1 MSSIRSV
8 LIFLAFLLVLFIP
21 GFSQQDPKETARE
34 YMEVA
39 EGMIAE
45 TKAIDDARGLMVTAA
60 DLDTTFIKANFEAGR
75 LQLLTIGKN
84 LAVKYFKRVMRQDP
98 AYRFDIEYLI
108 GKSYQ
113 YGENFDMAIYYY
125 NVYKDKLNKKSNYQG
140 KDKVDMATVDRAI
153 YESQNGREFISNP
166 QNFSIVNIGR
176 EINSEYEDY
185 APVFSETEDE
195 VVFTTRRREDNLNQ
209 NVFDDNKPWED
220 IFFSTKKD
228 GKWAFAKNI
237 GEPVNTPYHDSNLSL
252 SADGNTLFIFKDDG
266 GGDIYFSE
274 RTNGV
279 WSPPAPLPGIINSSF
294 EEKSISM
301 SADEK
306 TLYFSSNR
314 PGGYGGLDIYRAT
327 KDSKG
332 AWSNVKN
339 LGPKINTEVD
349 DDGPFI
355 DYDGTTLYFSSR
367 GRKGMGGFD
376 VFRATFDPAANE
388 WSEPENLG
396 YPINTPDDDVFFVAS
411 KDGKRAYYSSIREDG
426 MGYLD
431 IYVITIPDGLK
442 NLASKTPPTTGKE
455 PDAIKDP
462 TIDPTTVANNTPT
475 TTTPDPTT
483 TTPPVTTPPV
493 TTTEPVTTPPVTTND
508 PTKTDPSK
516 TPTKEPVK
524 TEPKK
529 EPVKTEPKVAPVKKE
544 TIPLKYVVTIV
555 DSDSKT
561 PLNAKVKLVGA
572 KDNVIVPLTNNGN
585 GVYTFSVKS
594 EQAKDYRLSVDADG
608 YLFLNQNVRIGGA
621 STDEKTVDRTIELR
635 KISVGAT
642 SIMRNLYFDFGKATF
657 ETGSYT
663 ELNKLEAMMRS
674 NPDMQVEI
682 GGHTDAVGT
691 KAYNIFLSRKRAEAV
706 KDYLT
711 KKGID
716 ARRIKATGYGKSKP
730 LASNDDEEE
739 GRELNRRVEFTVLK

>member
-1 MSSIRSV
+1 M
-8 LIFLAFLLVLFIP
+8 LFIP

-153 YESQNGREFISNP
+153 YECQNGREFVANP

-195 VVFTTRRREDNLNQ
+195 IVFTTRRREDNLNQ

-220 IFFSTKKD
+220 IFFSTKKE

-252 SADGNTLFIFKDDG
+252 SANGNTLFIFKDDG

-274 RTNGV
+274 RANGV

-339 LGPKINTEVD
+339 LGPKINTELD

-355 DYDGTTLYFSSR
+355 DYDGITLYFSSR

-442 NLASKTPPTTGKE
+442 NLASKTSPTTAKE
-455 PDAIKDP
+455 PDAIKEP
-462 TIDPTTVANNTPT
+462 AIDPSTVARNDQT

-483 TTPPVTTPPV
+483 TTPPVTIPPV
-493 TTTEPVTTPPVTTND
+493 TTKEPVTTGD
-508 PTKTDPSK
+508 PAKTDPSK
-516 TPTKEPVK
+516 TPPTKEPVK
-524 TEPKK
+524 TEPKQ

-544 TIPLKYVVTIV
+544 TIPLKYEVTVV
-555 DSDSKT
+555 DSENKT
-561 PLNAKVKLVGA
+561 PLNAKIKLVGA

-594 EQAKDYRLSVDADG
+594 QQPKDYRLSVDADG
-608 YLFLNQNVRIGGA
+608 YIFVNENVRIGGA
-621 STDEKTVDRTIELR
+621 STDEKTVGRTIQLR

-642 SIMRNLYFDFGKATF
+642 SILRNLYFDFDKATF

-682 GGHTDAVGT
+682 GGHTDAIGT
-691 KAYNIFLSRKRAEAV
+691 KAYNLFLSRKRAEAV

-730 LASNDDEEE
+730 LASNDDEDE

>member
-1 MSSIRSV
+1 
-8 LIFLAFLLVLFIP
+8 
-21 GFSQQDPKETARE
+21 
-34 YMEVA
+34 MEVA

-125 NVYKDKLNKKSNYQG
+125 NVYRDKLNKKSNYQG
-140 KDKVDMATVDRAI
+140 KDKVDMATVERAI
-153 YESQNGREFISNP
+153 YECQNGREFISAP

-274 RTNGV
+274 RTNGI
-279 WSPPAPLPGIINSSF
+279 WSLPAPLPGIINSSF

-355 DYDGTTLYFSSR
+355 DYDGATLYFSSR

-442 NLASKTPPTTGKE
+442 NLASKTAPTTGKE
-455 PDAIKDP
+455 PDAIKEP
-462 TIDPTTVANNTPT
+462 TIDPTAVATNNQP
-475 TTTPDPTT
+475 TPDPTT

-493 TTTEPVTTPPVTTND
+493 TEPVTTPPVTTND
-508 PTKTDPSK
+508 PTKTDPSN
-516 TPTKEPVK
+516 TPPTKEPVK

-544 TIPLKYVVTIV
+544 TIPLKYAVTVV
-555 DSDSKT
+555 DSESKT
-561 PLNAKVKLVGA
+561 PINAKVKLVGA
-572 KDNVIVPLTNNGN
+572 KDNVIVPLTDNGN

-621 STDEKTVDRTIELR
+621 STEEKTVDRTIELR

-642 SIMRNLYFDFGKATF
+642 SVMRNLYFDFNKATF

>member
-125 NVYKDKLNKKSNYQG
+125 NVYRDKLNKKSNYQG
-140 KDKVDMATVDRAI
+140 KDKVDMATVERAI
-153 YESQNGREFISNP
+153 YECQNGREFISAP

-274 RTNGV
+274 RTNGI
-279 WSPPAPLPGIINSSF
+279 WSLPAPLPGIINSSF

-355 DYDGTTLYFSSR
+355 DYDGATLYFSSR

-442 NLASKTPPTTGKE
+442 NLASKTAPTTGKE
-455 PDAIKDP
+455 PDAIKEP
-462 TIDPTTVANNTPT
+462 TIDPTAVATNNQP

-493 TTTEPVTTPPVTTND
+493 TEPVTTPPVTTND
-508 PTKTDPSK
+508 PTKTDPSN
-516 TPTKEPVK
+516 TPPTKEPVK

-544 TIPLKYVVTIV
+544 TIPLKYAVTVV
-555 DSDSKT
+555 DSESKT
-561 PLNAKVKLVGA
+561 PINAKVKLVGA
-572 KDNVIVPLTNNGN
+572 KDNVIVPLTDNGN

-621 STDEKTVDRTIELR
+621 STEEKTVDRTIELR

-642 SIMRNLYFDFGKATF
+642 SVMRNLYFDFNKATF

>member
-1 MSSIRSV
+1 
-8 LIFLAFLLVLFIP
+8 
-21 GFSQQDPKETARE
+21 
-34 YMEVA
+34 
-39 EGMIAE
+39 
-45 TKAIDDARGLMVTAA
+45 
-60 DLDTTFIKANFEAGR
+60 
-75 LQLLTIGKN
+75 
-84 LAVKYFKRVMRQDP
+84 
-98 AYRFDIEYLI
+98 
-108 GKSYQ
+108 
-113 YGENFDMAIYYY
+113 
-125 NVYKDKLNKKSNYQG
+125 
-140 KDKVDMATVDRAI
+140 
-153 YESQNGREFISNP
+153 
-166 QNFSIVNIGR
+166 
-176 EINSEYEDY
+176 
-185 APVFSETEDE
+185 
-195 VVFTTRRREDNLNQ
+195 
-209 NVFDDNKPWED
+209 
-220 IFFSTKKD
+220 
-228 GKWAFAKNI
+228 
-237 GEPVNTPYHDSNLSL
+237 
-252 SADGNTLFIFKDDG
+252 
-266 GGDIYFSE
+266 
-274 RTNGV
+274 
-279 WSPPAPLPGIINSSF
+279 
-294 EEKSISM
+294 M

-442 NLASKTPPTTGKE
+442 NLASKTSPTPVKE

-462 TIDPTTVANNTPT
+462 TIDPSTVARNDQT

-493 TTTEPVTTPPVTTND
+493 TTND

-516 TPTKEPVK
+516 TPPTKEPVK
-524 TEPKK
+524 T

-544 TIPLKYVVTIV
+544 TIPLKYEVTVV
-555 DSDSKT
+555 DSENKT

-594 EQAKDYRLSVDADG
+594 QQSKDYRLSVDADG
-608 YLFLNQNVRIGGA
+608 YIFVNENVRISGA
-621 STDEKTVDRTIELR
+621 STDEKTVGRTIQLR

-642 SIMRNLYFDFGKATF
+642 SILRNLYFDFDKATF
-657 ETGSYT
+657 ETESYT

-691 KAYNIFLSRKRAEAV
+691 KAYNLFLSRKRAEAV

-711 KKGID
+711 KKGVD

>member
-125 NVYKDKLNKKSNYQG
+125 NVYRDKLNKKSNYQG
-140 KDKVDMATVDRAI
+140 KDKVDVATVERAI
-153 YESQNGREFISNP
+153 YECQNGREFVSNP

-220 IFFSTKKD
+220 IFYSTKKD

-274 RTNGV
+274 RANGV

-355 DYDGTTLYFSSR
+355 DYDGITLYFSSR

-376 VFRATFDPAANE
+376 VFRATFDLAANE

-442 NLASKTPPTTGKE
+442 NLASKTSPTTVKE

-462 TIDPTTVANNTPT
+462 TIDSSTVARNDQT

-483 TTPPVTTPPV
+483 IP
-493 TTTEPVTTPPVTTND
+493 PVTTPPVTTND
-508 PTKTDPSK
+508 PTTTDPSK
-516 TPTKEPVK
+516 TPPTKEPV
-524 TEPKK
+524 KK

-544 TIPLKYVVTIV
+544 TIPLKYEVTVV
-555 DSDSKT
+555 DSENKT

-572 KDNVIVPLTNNGN
+572 KDNVIVPLTNNGD

-594 EQAKDYRLSVDADG
+594 QQAKDYRLSVDADG
-608 YLFLNQNVRIGGA
+608 YIFVNEKVRISGA
-621 STDEKTVDRTIELR
+621 STDEKTVGRTIQLR

-642 SIMRNLYFDFGKATF
+642 SILRNLYFDFDKATF
-657 ETGSYT
+657 ETESYT

-691 KAYNIFLSRKRAEAV
+691 KAYNLFLSRKRAEAV

-711 KKGID
+711 KKGVD

>member
-75 LQLLTIGKN
+75 LQLLTIGKD
-84 LAVKYFKRVMRQDP
+84 LAVKYLKRVMRQDP

-108 GKSYQ
+108 GRSYQ

-125 NVYKDKLNKKSNYQG
+125 NLYKDKLSKKSNYQG
-140 KDKVDMATVDRAI
+140 KDKIDLAVVDRAI
-153 YESQNGREFISNP
+153 YECQNGKQFVSNP

-176 EINSEYEDY
+176 EINSEFEDY
-185 APVFSETEDE
+185 APVFNETEDE
-195 VVFTTRRREDNLNQ
+195 VVFTTRRRDDNLNQ

-228 GKWAFAKNI
+228 GKWSFAKNI

-367 GRKGMGGFD
+367 GRRGMGGFD
-376 VFRATFDPAANE
+376 VFRATFDPASNE

-411 KDGKRAYYSSIREDG
+411 KDGKRAYYSSVREDG

-431 IYVITIPDGLK
+431 IYMITIPDGLK
-442 NLASKTPPTTGKE
+442 NLASKTTPTPVKE
-455 PDAIKDP
+455 PDPIKEPTPDP
-462 TIDPTTVANNTPT
+462 VTVARNDQTKEPTTVEPV
-475 TTTPDPTT
+475 
-483 TTPPVTTPPV
+483 TPPV
-493 TTTEPVTTPPVTTND
+493 ND
-508 PTKTDPSK
+508 PTKTDATK
-516 TPTKEPVK
+516 QPTKEPVK
-524 TEPKK
+524 T

-544 TIPLKYVVTIV
+544 TIPLKYEVTIV

-561 PLNAKVKLVGA
+561 PVNAKVKLVGA

-594 EQAKDYRLSVDADG
+594 QQPKDYRLSVDADG
-608 YLFLNQNVRIGGA
+608 YIFVNQNVRIAGA
-621 STDEKTVDRTIELR
+621 STDEKTVGRTIELR
-635 KISVGAT
+635 KISIGAT
-642 SIMRNLYFDFGKATF
+642 SILRNLYFDFDKATF
-657 ETGSYT
+657 QTESYT

-674 NPDMQVEI
+674 NPDMQIEI
-682 GGHTDAVGT
+682 GGHADAVGT
-691 KAYNIFLSRKRAEAV
+691 KAYNLFLSRKRAEAV

-711 KKGID
+711 KKGVD
-716 ARRIKATGYGKSKP
+716 ARRIKATGYGKSRP